1 MLYLGG
7 GCHILS
13 NRLAPFPYSTLSS
26 PTLRL
31 NTLALVRGGFKNK
44 FHGICPL
51 EEGTTPPLQWQFSE
65 EIFTKKLAEKVK
77 GKGRYPFCLIDH

>member
-44 FHGICPL
+44 FHEICPL

-65 EIFTKKLAEKVK
+65 GIFTKKTSRK
-77 GKGRYPFCLIDH
+77 GQRKGEVPVLSY